1 MLVTFKSKS
10 YANITMFGDVARRML
25 ELMDFGS
32 NVPGGIVAEDV
43 EKALENLQTGLQAI
57 PREEVDK
64 SREPED
70 DEPKV
75 DIHTRAVPLI
85 ELLQSAAANE
95 NHIRWE

>member
-10 YANITMFGDVARRML
+10 YPNITMFGDVARRML

-43 EKALENLQTGLQAI
+43 PTALTNLQKGLQAI

-64 SREPED
+64 SRETED
-70 DEPKV
+70 DEPTV

-85 ELLQSAAANE
+85 ELLQSAVAND